1 MNLQTILNSTTAV
14 LLLFG
19 LAVLFVNVIHSALRL
34 SRGHVRTG
42 IVNVAL
48 VLGACAV
55 ITVGLVRVAFPA
67 TTAAPSAASTS
78 VSGNVAVTSNAS
90 SSNAQAASAQLPVAA
105 DRNVAAGTLPA
116 MSANQS
122 VPNGVSQGQ
131 GGFPAASNVQAGQSA
146 GQAPQAGPSQ
156 QASSGSAATGNA
168 STSTTAIPA
177 SRLAAV
183 GVIGAALVL
192 VAGLILYF
200 GERRKQGFE
209 PSASAG
215 LLYIGAGIFV
225 LVAALVLPGLPGQS
239 STASAAG
246 INLASLSTDTGS
258 VRTRVIAQ
266 SSTPTA
272 TPVASSTATEVPT
285 LTPIPSTSPTALFTA
300 IAYAGSTEA
309 STTTTCT
316 VTATT
321 RLNLRGDPSTKQM
334 AIGKVFAG
342 SLLPVTGQSADKKW
356 WRVIASDGGSP
367 VEGWVSADYVTTMSG
382 CANASIPVIEPTPT
396 ATATPRS

>member
-122 VPNGVSQGQ
+122 APNGVSQGQ

-156 QASSGSAATGNA
+156 QASSGSTATGNA

-183 GVIGAALVL
+183 GVIGAVLVL